1 MADDVITIEFS
12 VDDVKVRHIEH
23 LQDVITKRNKR
34 IAELEAQ
41 LEPGAMDS
49 EYYRRGFRDGW
60 RQQYYATS
68 HAVDKAVTE
77 LKNLRTDTFEKYL
90 EGERTN
96 FDIRRKL
103 EQD

>member
-1 MADDVITIEFS
+1 MADEVFTIEVS

-23 LQDVITKRNKR
+23 LQNVITKRNKR

-49 EYYRRGFRDGW
+49 EHYRRGYRDGW
-60 RQQYYATS
+60 KQQYYSTTN
-68 HAVDKAVTE
+68 AVNSAIAE
-77 LKNLRTDTFEKYL
+77 LKNVREKSFQKYL

-96 FDIRRKL
+96 FDISG
-103 EQD
+103 

>member
-1 MADDVITIEFS
+1 MAEKLYIEFDI
-12 VDDVKVRHIEH
+12 DDAKAIHIQH

-49 EYYRRGFRDGW
+49 EHYRRGFRDGW
-60 RQQYYATS
+60 RKQYYATT
-68 HAVDKAVTE
+68 HAADKAVTE
-77 LKNLRTDTFEKYL
+77 LKNLRDNTFEKYL

-96 FDIRRKL
+96 FDTGYEL
-103 EQD
+103 ESD

>member
-12 VDDVKVRHIEH
+12 ADDAKVYHIQH

-41 LEPGAMDS
+41 LEPGVMES
-49 EYYRRGFRDGW
+49 EHYRRGFRDGW
-60 RQQYYATS
+60 KKQYYATTN
-68 HAVDKAVTE
+68 AVDKAVTE

-96 FDIRRKL
+96 FAIPD
-103 EQD
+103 

>member
-12 VDDVKVRHIEH
+12 ADDAKILHIQRLEAT
-23 LQDVITKRNKR
+23 LTKRNKR

-49 EYYRRGFRDGW
+49 EHYRRGFRDGW
-60 RQQYYATS
+60 RRQYYATTN
-68 HAVDKAVTE
+68 AVDRAVKE
-77 LKNLRTDTFEKYL
+77 LRNLRADTFEKYL

-96 FDIRRKL
+96 FDPA
-103 EQD
+103 D